1 MKTNRPID
9 LIQTLIACTDQ
20 VKIAGKAF
28 EQPNF
33 DAVVAG
39 ENFAE
44 ALHALKAASAQI
56 LLSGHMAGFEKIT
69 EIPEVLKSLMRNERS
84 PEASEVFWDQLSK
97 AYPIKA
103 DWSYR
108 TEVLSDA
115 LELRILVQMISQH
128 PEPEK
133 VARMELDRF
142 PPHLF
147 MNALT
152 QSLKYMLPP
161 EREFRIET
169 AELLFRLKNAVI
181 KHGMAKEA
189 AQHIAKHQELYFP
202 FFERVLQASLIPDTL
217 KAEKIDPV
225 DAIVKKMLEELGIS
239 QDGIKDVFEKSK
251 LGNSIQ
257 VSGFTRL
264 KKMIALPAEL
274 LAELYKITGHPLIQ
288 EIGEVAIDHPVGTT
302 PYRFLE
308 QMGVVRSPE
317 WHREM
322 QEKTSIGAAIKLY
335 EYAIMTPGI
344 ELSVQR
350 VKNQPLMKSDGVVEG
365 LIALVERTPTADADA
380 RGKGQALFDAL
391 VFNAST
397 GKSDPMLKD
406 LLISSKIDYQFFRS
420 HPALKGPKLEEALG
434 L

>member
-9 LIQTLIACTDQ
+9 LIQALVDCTAE
-20 VKIAGKAF
+20 VKIAGKAL
-28 EQPNF
+28 ERPDF
-33 DAVVAG
+33 DPFVDGV
-39 ENFAE
+39 NFAN
-44 ALHALKAASAQI
+44 ALDAMKRASSQL
-56 LLSGHMAGFEKIT
+56 LLSGQMAGFEKIA
-69 EIPEVLKSLMRNERS
+69 EIPDVLKSLTLNERS
-84 PEASEVFWDQLSK
+84 PQASEVFWDQLSK
-97 AYPIKA
+97 AYPIRS
-103 DWSYR
+103 DWAYR
-108 TEVLSDA
+108 TDVLSDA

-133 VARMELDRF
+133 VARMELDRL

-152 QSLKYMLPP
+152 LSLKHMLPP
-161 EREFRIET
+161 EREFRIEI
-169 AELLFRLKNAVI
+169 AELLIRLKNAVV
-181 KHGMAKEA
+181 KNGMAKDA
-189 AQHIAKHQELYFP
+189 AQHIAKHQDLYFP
-202 FFERVLQASLIPDTL
+202 FFKRVLQASLIPDTL

-225 DAIVKKMLEELGIS
+225 DAIVKKMLEDLGIS
-239 QDGIKDVFEKSK
+239 QDGLKDIFEKSQ

-274 LAELYKITGHPLIQ
+274 LAELYKITGHPLTQ
-288 EIGEVAIDHPVGTT
+288 EIGEVAIDHPAGVA
-302 PYRFLE
+302 PYTLLE
-308 QMGVVRSPE
+308 QMGVVRSPD

-322 QEKTSIGAAIKLY
+322 QEKTAIGSAIKLY

-344 ELSVQR
+344 DLSIQR
-350 VKNQPLMKSDGVVEG
+350 VKNEPLRKSDGVIQE
-365 LIALVERTPTADADA
+365 LIALVERIPTADADA
-380 RGKGQALFDAL
+380 FVKGQALFDAL
-391 VFNAST
+391 VFNASSA
-397 GKSDPMLKD
+397 KSDPMLKE